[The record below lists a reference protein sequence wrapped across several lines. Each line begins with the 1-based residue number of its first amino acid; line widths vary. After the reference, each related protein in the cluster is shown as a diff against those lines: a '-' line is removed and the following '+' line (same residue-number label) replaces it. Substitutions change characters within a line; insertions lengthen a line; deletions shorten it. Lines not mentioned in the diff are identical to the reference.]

1 MMPCPCSRTHRP
13 LRYCG
18 VLAMVAIAIG
28 TLSGMVDEDAVTRNA
43 ARVEALEQAMPVGP
57 RSAEKLGLRVAWR
70 QPIDANAITEMLISN
85 GAVFL
90 IDSDNE
96 IAMLDLESGQ
106 QRWVGFGGSGN
117 DLIVDIQHIPA
128 DQKVLVIRA
137 SSILSLSAK
146 TGIPIVHGAT
156 QSSMQPL
163 EWLAA
168 TPGVVYND
176 SYIYGG
182 LAGEV
187 VWQGWTMGF
196 SLRAHRIGR
205 RVASQPIVTGHV
217 VLASSQSGELVALD
231 AETGT
236 LLWQKR
242 LLDTISGVPATS
254 STMTLVASRDQHL
267 RAFDT
272 ANGKLKWARLFDS
285 PLLSGPVLKGN
296 AVYQQV
302 PGTGLIRFEATPRN
316 APSGIEVW
324 TAADVQGDV
333 IATIGDLL
341 LTWTPG
347 TKRLQTVSS
356 STGSV
361 DATVDTNRVSL
372 MKTTNNTL
380 LLLGSEGELECLQPS
395 LGK

>member
-1 MMPCPCSRTHRP
+1 
-13 LRYCG
+13 
-18 VLAMVAIAIG
+18 
-28 TLSGMVDEDAVTRNA
+28 
-43 ARVEALEQAMPVGP
+43 
-57 RSAEKLGLRVAWR
+57 
-70 QPIDANAITEMLISN
+70 
-85 GAVFL
+85 
-90 IDSDNE
+90 
-96 IAMLDLESGQ
+96 
-106 QRWVGFGGSGN
+106 
-117 DLIVDIQHIPA
+117 
-128 DQKVLVIRA
+128 
-137 SSILSLSAK
+137 
-146 TGIPIVHGAT
+146 
-156 QSSMQPL
+156 
-163 EWLAA
+163 
-168 TPGVVYND
+168 VVYND

-236 LLWQKR
+236 LLWQRR

-254 STMTLVASRDQHL
+254 STMTFVASRDQHL

-324 TAADVQGDV
+324 TAAD
-333 IATIGDLL
+333 
-341 LTWTPG
+341 
-347 TKRLQTVSS
+347 
-356 STGSV
+356 
-361 DATVDTNRVSL
+361 
-372 MKTTNNTL
+372 
-380 LLLGSEGELECLQPS
+380 
-395 LGK
+395 

>member
-1 MMPCPCSRTHRP
+1 
-13 LRYCG
+13 
-18 VLAMVAIAIG
+18 MVAIATG
-28 TLSGMVDEDAVTRNA
+28 TLSGMVDEDAVTRNV
-43 ARVEALEQAMPVGP
+43 ARVEALEQTMPVGP
-57 RSAEKLGLRVAWR
+57 RSAEKLGLRIAWR
-70 QPIDANAITEMLISN
+70 QPVDANAITDMLISN

-96 IAMLDLESGQ
+96 ITMLDLESGQ

-117 DLIVDIQHIPA
+117 DIIVDIQHIPA

-137 SSILSLSAK
+137 SSILSLSAN

-168 TPGVVYND
+168 TPGVVYNG

-187 VWQGWTMGF
+187 VWQGWKMGF

-205 RVASQPIVTGHV
+205 RVASQPVVTGQV
-217 VLASSQSGELVALD
+217 VLVSSQSGELVALD
-231 AETGT
+231 AETGA
-236 LLWQKR
+236 LLWQRR

-254 STMTLVASRDQHL
+254 STTTLVASRDQHL

-272 ANGKLKWARLFDS
+272 ANGKLKWGRLFDR
-285 PLLSGPVLKGN
+285 PLLSGPVLDGS

-302 PGTGLIRFEATPRN
+302 PGTGLVRFETAPRN

-372 MKTTNNTL
+372 METRNNTL
-380 LLLGSEGELECLQPS
+380 LLLGGEGELECLQPS